1 MCVRLTLNPLT
12 QNYEIWHAE
21 SFFKT
26 KTIES
31 RVNDLAQ
38 SCILAYVQL
47 GLKNSRHPTA
57 YPCYQMPPF
66 PTKTFFRGR
75 TSIVPHGIFFLPK
88 SIVSLA
94 RLYIIGSGLLLL
106 KLSIEQNLEKWF
118 DSLHSY
124 R

>member
-66 PTKTFFRGR
+66 PTKTFFRSNIHCASWHLLP
-75 TSIVPHGIFFLPK
+75 TKVDSISG
-88 SIVSLA
+88 ST
-94 RLYIIGSGLLLL
+94 LYH
-106 KLSIEQNLEKWF
+106 WF
-118 DSLHSY
+118 WPTFTKAFY
-124 R
+124 